1 MKSRFFLTQFLV
13 CLLPFAIMTTATA
26 QTSNPAPVSYGPASQ
41 PSLAAAYGRLPLSFE
56 PNRGQTDSRVKFLS
70 RGNRYSLFLTDSS
83 AVLALSMDEPSSSN
97 RLNPSGLS
105 QKTPLSG
112 AKSFKTDVIRM
123 ELAGARPNLRVTGAE
138 QLQGTAN
145 YFIGQNPAKWHA
157 SVPTFAKV
165 RYEDVY
171 PGIDLVYYGNQ
182 RQLEYDFILAPHADP
197 KPLRLHFAG
206 AHRLRLTPGGDLAIV
221 AKNGEIAFHK
231 PAVYQLRNGLREA
244 VEGRFQILARN
255 NIGFRLGSY
264 DHARTLVID
273 PALAYSTYLGG
284 TGGDTGNAI
293 AVDSAGDAYVVG
305 GTQSADFPVTSGA
318 LQKVNNGKH
327 FNNGFYLNNVFITKF
342 NSKGSAL
349 VYSTYL
355 GGTTQDEAPGTYAGD
370 VATGIAIDAA
380 GDAYVTGYT
389 SAYNFPVTS
398 NAYQKVNKASMPG
411 GSGEVGNNAFASK
424 LNPTGSALIYST
436 YFGGSGGFSE
446 NGNEF
451 YGETPAGIA
460 IDAAGNAY
468 VAGSTGSPDLPITSN
483 AFQKVNN
490 AGSGAF
496 NFFITKFNSTGSGLI
511 YSTYLGGSGVDDGRE
526 INADTAGGITI
537 DPAGDAYVTGTAYS
551 RDFPV
556 TANAYQKVNRSF
568 YTPKYGA
575 AGTNGVIT
583 ELNPTGSALVYSTYL
598 GGSYWDGGR
607 SIALD
612 APGNAYVTG
621 FTQSPDF
628 PTTPGVFQKMIGS
641 GGGSGANAFVTKFNP
656 NGSAL
661 IYSTF
666 LGGSRF
672 DSANG
677 IALDAFGS
685 AYVTGDATSLNF
697 PVTPDAFRK
706 VNHAPNANG
715 AYTGNAFVSKLD
727 PTGSMLI
734 YSSYLGGSA
743 GIVVDYGDTGNGIAV
758 DAFGNAYLTGT
769 TCSSDFPLA
778 GASFQAVNKGA
789 GCTAFFSKFIVNKVT
804 ETSVVS
810 DSNPQKTGV
819 AVTFTADVVANTGSS
834 IPTGSVVF
842 SIEGK
847 VEATVPLDDTGHA
860 IYSNSALGAGRYTIT
875 AMYLGSATD
884 SGSSAS
890 LGQTILGPPA
900 RITVSSGSYQ
910 TTTKGSPFAL
920 PLVVQVQD
928 SNGRL
933 VPGSVVTFSGSG
945 LAFSSNPVVTGSNG
959 QASVVATATA
969 TGALTATASVSGIH
983 AATLQLTVN
992 VVSVTG
998 VDVTTYHYDNARDGL
1013 NANETM
1019 LTPSN
1024 VNATSFGKMG
1034 FYGTDGKVDGAP
1046 LYLSTVTLSGQTH
1059 NVLYVVTEHDSVF
1072 AFDADNGTQLWQVS
1086 VLGANETP
1094 SDDHS
1099 CGQITPEIGITSTPV
1114 IDRQY
1119 GGHGAIFVVG
1129 MTKDSGGSY
1138 HQRLHALDLTTG
1150 AELSGGPT
1158 EIQATYP
1165 GTGLF
1170 SNNSIQTFL
1179 PGQYAE
1185 RVGLLLMNGTIYLG
1199 WTSHCDQNPYTGWL
1213 MAYSEQTLQ
1222 QTSVLNL
1229 TPNCSS
1235 GSRFGEA
1242 EGSIWMSGAG
1252 LAGDASGNI
1261 YFLDANGG
1269 FDATLDANGF
1279 PNLGDYGNAFMK
1291 VGTAKGKLA
1300 VADYFTSSNIVAES
1314 DDDVDLGSGGVLLLP
1329 DQTDSAGQVRQLA
1342 VGAGKDESI
1351 YVVDRN
1357 DMGKLNSVS
1366 NSIYQQLPRAL
1377 PHGEWGMP
1385 AWFNGRVYYGGQTD
1399 VLKAFDVVNAR
1410 LQTTPSSQSS
1420 TVFAYP
1426 GTTPSVSANGTK
1438 NGIVWAVE
1446 NSSGNGV
1453 LHAYDAANL
1462 SHELYNS
1469 NQATNGRDS
1478 FTDNKFITP
1487 VVANGKVYVGTTTG
1501 VAAFGLHTP

>member
-1 MKSRFFLTQFLV
+1 MRKVPALLVIVLSAIGAWVLTGCGTQASNSLSTAPSANPDFSLTASPTTLSLTAGV
-13 CLLPFAIMTTATA
+13 AGQTVSLNATTLNGFKGSVNVSLNGLPTGVTASPSTLTLTAVTAQSITLTAAPNAAAGMATITVTGTSGSLSHTATVVLTVSAAAPAPDFTLTVAPTSLALTAGTAA
-26 QTSNPAPVSYGPASQ
+26 QTVSVTATPLNGFTDQVSV
-41 PSLAAAYGRLPLSFE
+41 SL
-56 PNRGQTDSRVKFLS
+56 
-70 RGNRYSLFLTDSS
+70 
-83 AVLALSMDEPSSSN
+83 
-97 RLNPSGLS
+97 SGL
-105 QKTPLSG
+105 P
-112 AKSFKTDVIRM
+112 
-123 ELAGARPNLRVTGAE
+123 TGV
-138 QLQGTAN
+138 N
-145 YFIGQNPAKWHA
+145 A
-157 SVPTFAKV
+157 SPST
-165 RYEDVY
+165 
-171 PGIDLVYYGNQ
+171 
-182 RQLEYDFILAPHADP
+182 
-197 KPLRLHFAG
+197 
-206 AHRLRLTPGGDLAIV
+206 LTLMP
-221 AKNGEIAFHK
+221 
-231 PAVYQLRNGLREA
+231 
-244 VEGRFQILARN
+244 
-255 NIGFRLGSY
+255 
-264 DHARTLVID
+264 
-273 PALAYSTYLGG
+273 
-284 TGGDTGNAI
+284 
-293 AVDSAGDAYVVG
+293 SA
-305 GTQSADFPVTSGA
+305 TQSVTLTA
-318 LQKVNNGKH
+318 VA
-327 FNNGFYLNNVFITKF
+327 
-342 NSKGSAL
+342 SA
-349 VYSTYL
+349 
-355 GGTTQDEAPGTYAGD
+355 
-370 VATGIAIDAA
+370 
-380 GDAYVTGYT
+380 
-389 SAYNFPVTS
+389 
-398 NAYQKVNKASMPG
+398 
-411 GSGEVGNNAFASK
+411 
-424 LNPTGSALIYST
+424 
-436 YFGGSGGFSE
+436 
-446 NGNEF
+446 
-451 YGETPAGIA
+451 
-460 IDAAGNAY
+460 AAGNA
-468 VAGSTGSPDLPITSN
+468 T
-483 AFQKVNN
+483 
-490 AGSGAF
+490 
-496 NFFITKFNSTGSGLI
+496 
-511 YSTYLGGSGVDDGRE
+511 
-526 INADTAGGITI
+526 
-537 DPAGDAYVTGTAYS
+537 
-551 RDFPV
+551 
-556 TANAYQKVNRSF
+556 
-568 YTPKYGA
+568 
-575 AGTNGVIT
+575 
-583 ELNPTGSALVYSTYL
+583 
-598 GGSYWDGGR
+598 
-607 SIALD
+607 
-612 APGNAYVTG
+612 
-621 FTQSPDF
+621 
-628 PTTPGVFQKMIGS
+628 
-641 GGGSGANAFVTKFNP
+641 
-656 NGSAL
+656 
-661 IYSTF
+661 
-666 LGGSRF
+666 
-672 DSANG
+672 
-677 IALDAFGS
+677 
-685 AYVTGDATSLNF
+685 
-697 PVTPDAFRK
+697 
-706 VNHAPNANG
+706 
-715 AYTGNAFVSKLD
+715 
-727 PTGSMLI
+727 
-734 YSSYLGGSA
+734 
-743 GIVVDYGDTGNGIAV
+743 
-758 DAFGNAYLTGT
+758 
-769 TCSSDFPLA
+769 
-778 GASFQAVNKGA
+778 
-789 GCTAFFSKFIVNKVT
+789 
-804 ETSVVS
+804 
-810 DSNPQKTGV
+810 
-819 AVTFTADVVANTGSS
+819 VTFTAT
-834 IPTGSVVF
+834 
-842 SIEGK
+842 
-847 VEATVPLDDTGHA
+847 
-860 IYSNSALGAGRYTIT
+860 
-875 AMYLGSATD
+875 
-884 SGSSAS
+884 SGSLS
-890 LGQTILGPPA
+890 
-900 RITVSSGSYQ
+900 
-910 TTTKGSPFAL
+910 
-920 PLVVQVQD
+920 
-928 SNGRL
+928 
-933 VPGSVVTFSGSG
+933 
-945 LAFSSNPVVTGSNG
+945 
-959 QASVVATATA
+959 
-969 TGALTATASVSGIH
+969 H

-1099 CGQITPEIGITSTPV
+1099 CNQITPEIGITSTPV

-1229 TPNCSS
+1229 TPSCSS

-1291 VGTAKGKLA
+1291 VATANGKLA

-1329 DQTDSAGQVRQLA
+1329 DQTDSAGQVHQLA

-1366 NSIYQQLPRAL
+1366 NNIYQQLPRAL
-1377 PHGEWGMP
+1377 TQGEWGMP

-1438 NGIVWAVE
+1438 NGIVWAIE

-1487 VVANGKVYVGTTTG
+1487 VVANGKVYVGTTPG
-1501 VAAFGLHTP
+1501 VAAFGLLTP